1 VKRFFVTIL
10 SLVGLLAAGTVAGD
24 ESAMSG
30 IFPYPTH
37 VEILDNGLKVILV
50 PMSSEGLVAY
60 WSVVRTGA
68 RDEYEPGHTGF
79 AHFFEHMMFRGT
91 EKYPQDRYNEIV
103 TEMGADANA
112 FTSDDLTAYHLTI
125 SVDDLERVMEIESD
139 RFQNLSYPEPA
150 FKTEAGAV
158 YGEYRKN
165 RMSPFFTIYE
175 AVHKEAFDVHTYG
188 HTAMGYEADIK
199 AMPTMY
205 DYSRSFFSRYY
216 RPENVVLLVVG
227 DIEIEPTMAMIR
239 NYYDG
244 WQPGYV
250 APKVPV
256 EPRQKAEKRIQ
267 VSYPGQS
274 LPILWV
280 AYKMDAFDPANR
292 SRVAADLLAELAFGE
307 TSEIYNKL
315 VLDEQVVEFLAADA
329 NVNRDPGLIDII
341 SRVKDPSK
349 VDYVLGEID
358 RTIAEYQSSTPDPA
372 RLADLKSR
380 IKYAFLMGLDTPDHV
395 AGGLARIIS
404 TTGGIEAVD
413 ELLTAYDSITPE
425 EVQAAAAKYL
435 TSDQRTIAVLKGKS

>member
-1 VKRFFVTIL
+1 VKRFFVIL

-37 VEILDNGLKVILV
+37 VETLDNGLKVILV
-50 PMSSEGLVAY
+50 PMSSEGLATY

-139 RFQNLSYPEPA
+139 RFQNLSYSEPA
-150 FKTEAGAV
+150 FRTEAGAV

-188 HTAMGYEADIK
+188 HTAMGYEEDIK

-205 DYSRSFFSRYY
+205 DYSKSFFSRYY

-227 DIEIEPTMAMIR
+227 DIEIEPTLAMIR
-239 NYYDG
+239 DYYGG

-250 APKVPV
+250 APQVPV
-256 EPRQKAEKRIQ
+256 EPRQKREKRIQ
-267 VSYPGQS
+267 VPYPGQS

-307 TSEIYNKL
+307 TSDIYKKL
-315 VLDEQVVEFLAADA
+315 VLDEQVVEFLAAEADIQ
-329 NVNRDPGLIDII
+329 RDPGLMGIF
-341 SRVKDPSK
+341 SRIKDPSR

-358 RTIAEYQSSTPDPA
+358 RTITRYQGSAPDPG

-395 AGGLARIIS
+395 AGGLARFIS
-404 TTGGIEAVD
+404 ATGGIEAVD
-413 ELLTAYDSITPE
+413 ELLAAYDSITPE

-435 TSDQRTIAVLKGKS
+435 TPDQRTIAVLKGKS

>member
-1 VKRFFVTIL
+1 
-10 SLVGLLAAGTVAGD
+10 
-24 ESAMSG
+24 
-30 IFPYPTH
+30 
-37 VEILDNGLKVILV
+37 
-50 PMSSEGLVAY
+50 
-60 WSVVRTGA
+60 
-68 RDEYEPGHTGF
+68 
-79 AHFFEHMMFRGT
+79 MMFRGT

-125 SVDDLERVMEIESD
+125 SADDLERVMEIESD

-188 HTAMGYEADIK
+188 HTAMGYEEDIK

-227 DIEIEPTMAMIR
+227 DIEVEPTMAMIR
-239 NYYDG
+239 DHYGD
-244 WQPGYV
+244 WEAGYV
-250 APKVPV
+250 APQVPV
-256 EPRQKAEKRIQ
+256 EPEQKEEKRIQ
-267 VSYPGQS
+267 VPYPGQS

-329 NVNRDPGLIDII
+329 NVNRDPGLLDII
-341 SRVKDPSK
+341 SRVKDPAR
-349 VDYVLGEID
+349 VDYVLEEID
-358 RTIAEYQSSTPDPA
+358 STIARYQDSTPDPA

-404 TTGGIEAVD
+404 ATGGIEAVD
-413 ELLTAYDSITPE
+413 ELLAAYDSITPE
-425 EVQAAAAKYL
+425 EVQAAAAEYL
-435 TSDQRTIAVLKGKS
+435 TPDQRTIAVLKGKN